1 MSASSSSGAP
11 KGKAASGARGASKPA
26 SDATEL
32 GSNDGQIIIGSF
44 NYGIQQS
51 MLEGRNK
58 DIVVER
64 FVSVCTKMVGFADLD
79 VLLGCEVGGSGEG
92 FRLNI
97 KAFDKKT

>member
-11 KGKAASGARGASKPA
+11 KAKAASGARGASKPA

-32 GSNDGQIIIGSF
+32 GSNDGQIMIGSF

-51 MLEGRNK
+51 MLQGRK
-58 DIVVER
+58 KACVVDR

-79 VLLGCEVGGSGEG
+79 VLLGCEVGGSWEG
-92 FRLNI
+92 FREEKLNM
-97 KAFDKKT
+97 